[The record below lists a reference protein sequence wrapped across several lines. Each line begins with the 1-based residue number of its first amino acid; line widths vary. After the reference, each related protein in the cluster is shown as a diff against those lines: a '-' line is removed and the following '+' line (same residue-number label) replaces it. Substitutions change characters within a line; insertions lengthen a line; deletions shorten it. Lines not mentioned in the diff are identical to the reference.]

1 MPWSDSHIHRL
12 EQHLGTTFPVMQGC
26 YENSEATLHE
36 LTEVVGDMLPAEAS
50 FVVFGSLARRE
61 YTAGSD
67 LDWCLMI
74 DGRADSGHRELERAL
89 KKALDDSGKFGKPNA
104 AGAFGALVFGHELI
118 HCIGGMHDTNA
129 NLTRRLLLL
138 LESAS
143 VENNPHSRLSPRER
157 LMRGVLQRYFEEEA
171 NFPGKQQFFPRF
183 FINDVVRYWRTIAV
197 DYAAK
202 INERG
207 AKGWALR
214 NAKLRFSRKLLYIA
228 GLLLTYETS
237 LFPES
242 DLIPQENGKQLSF
255 FDPEK
260 PELSSTEHCF
270 HALKLTPLE
279 LLARACLNLNLPAE
293 QARVLFSTY
302 DSFLEILC
310 STVKRDELADLTFEE
325 AYDKAVFRE
334 VRDLG
339 HQFQSAVDE
348 LFLNGD
354 TKLTELTLKY
364 AVF

>member
-1 MPWSDSHIHRL
+1 
-12 EQHLGTTFPVMQGC
+12 MQAC
-26 YENSEATLHE
+26 HALSEKTLSE

-89 KKALDDSGKFGKPNA
+89 KKTLADSGKFGKPNA

-138 LESAS
+138 LESES
-143 VENNPHSRLSPRER
+143 VETNPHSRLSPRER

-171 NFPGKQQFFPRF
+171 NFPDKAFFPRF
-183 FINDVVRYWRTIAV
+183 FVNDVVRYWRTIAV

-202 INERG
+202 ISERG
-207 AKGWALR
+207 AAGWALR

-228 GLLLTYETS
+228 GLLLTYETN

-242 DLIPQENGKQLSF
+242 DLIPTENGDQLSF
-255 FDPEK
+255 FDPQK
-260 PELSSTEHCF
+260 PQLSSTEHCF
-270 HALKLTPLE
+270 HALSLTPLE
-279 LLARACLNLNLPAE
+279 LLARACLKLKLPASE
-293 QARVLFSTY
+293 VKTLFETY
-302 DSFLEILC
+302 DKFLDIL
-310 STVKRDELADLTFEE
+310 SAKPKRDELAGLTFEE
-325 AYDKAVFRE
+325 ASGKAVFKE

-339 HQFQSAVDE
+339 HAFQKALDQ
-348 LFLNGD
+348 LFLKPE
-354 TKLTELTLKY
+354 TKLGDLTLKY